1 MIVNLSVEFV
11 SPAMASETT
20 LKVTVVGEEMVVA
33 WQVLG
38 LPFGEQL
45 EVVYLWN
52 LVAEDMKH

>member
-45 EVVYLWN
+45 EVVNLWN